1 MKKRMM
7 LVVGCLALA
16 WAAVAAVEVSDL
28 SVSPRS
34 DGSGLADISFK
45 VTSDIGNTNLV
56 FDIAAY
62 TTDRATLFTDGDISL
77 DGGNTFTQDV
87 LVPFP
92 TR

>member
-1 MKKRMM
+1 M
-7 LVVGCLALA
+7 A
-16 WAAVAAVEVSDL
+16 WTAGAAVEVSQL
-28 SVSPRS
+28 SVSPRT
-34 DGSGLADISFK
+34 DGSGLADISLK

-56 FDIAAY
+56 LDIAAY
-62 TTDRATLFTDGDISL
+62 STDRETLFTDGDISL